1 MLAPYC
7 NTTKGNQATST
18 RRDQFAEKTN
28 QRKATLNH
36 FEVLD
41 TNGYLWSREN
51 SQIMSLPTR

>member
-51 SQIMSLPTR
+51 